1 MSILDLFKRKH
12 EASSSAEFDFSAVK
26 ETFIENGARFSR
38 VNAETVVPEL
48 CRASQEV
55 VNSLICFQEQDK
67 ISNENLGVQLSREAY
82 EAGILAV
89 AYWGQDPRTM
99 MMLGI
104 PQSIMSF
111 GYGHERHRIA
121 LTLGF
126 YKNTFPGLKNAYC
139 KLADKIEI
147 NANGGNHS
155 LMKMMDICYRLGL
168 QAALPMLGD
177 QYNP

>member
-1 MSILDLFKRKH
+1 MTILDFFKRNH
-12 EASSSAEFDFSAVK
+12 EDSSSAEFDFSAVK

-38 VNAETVVPEL
+38 ANIEFVVPEL
-48 CRASQEV
+48 CGASQEV
-55 VNSLICFQEQDK
+55 VNALIGFQEENK
-67 ISNENLGVQLSREAY
+67 IRNESLGVQLIREAY

-89 AYWGQDPRTM
+89 AYWVQDPGTM
-99 MMLGI
+99 MMMGI
-104 PQSIMSF
+104 PETIMSF
-111 GYGHERHRIA
+111 GYGSERHRIA

-126 YKNTFPGLKNAYC
+126 YQNTFPGLKNAYC

-168 QAALPMLGD
+168 QAALPMLGN

>member
-1 MSILDLFKRKH
+1 MSNLDHFKSNH

-38 VNAETVVPEL
+38 ANAENVVPEL
-48 CRASQEV
+48 WIASQEV
-55 VNSLICFQEQDK
+55 VNALIYFQEEDK
-67 ISNENLGVQLSREAY
+67 IKNENLGVQLSREAY

-89 AYWGQDPRTM
+89 AYWEQDPGTM

-104 PQSIMSF
+104 PQTIMSF
-111 GYGHERHRIA
+111 GYGPERHRIA
-121 LTLGF
+121 LSLGF
-126 YKNTFPGLKNAYC
+126 YQNTFPGLKKAYC

-147 NANGGNHS
+147 NANDGNHS

-168 QAALPMLGD
+168 QAALPMLGNE
-177 QYNP
+177 YNP